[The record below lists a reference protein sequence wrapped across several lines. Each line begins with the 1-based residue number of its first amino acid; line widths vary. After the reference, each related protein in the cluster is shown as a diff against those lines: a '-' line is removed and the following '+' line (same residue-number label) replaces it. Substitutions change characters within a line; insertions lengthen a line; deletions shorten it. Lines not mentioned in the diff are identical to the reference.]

1 MAQGE
6 RNLRMDA
13 LRVFAAFSVV
23 LLHAA
28 ARSWDKHGLDFGAVV
43 FFDAAV
49 RYSVPVF
56 VMLSGMF
63 LLDPEREIPPQK
75 LFRGHVLRLLPLL
88 VFWALAYASLDSV
101 FLPFLRGEGLS
112 WKPLFRISILGDY
125 HLWYLLM
132 IIGLYLATPI
142 LRLIAANR
150 RVMWYYLAL
159 WALFGVCGRMLSTL
173 PGCSAL
179 GTLLTG
185 RAHLNFFYGY
195 TGYFLLGYALHTAD
209 LAAERERLLRLLWP
223 VGFLCIA
230 IATLLASW
238 RTGKHAER
246 YMSNFSVFVLL
257 EAVGVFVSF
266 DRSPSLGRLAQRPF
280 FARAVRALVPLTL
293 GIYLVHPA
301 VLSLCTRF
309 FLEGPAFLLVPVHF
323 AAALVISAA
332 GVFCVKKVP
341 LLRKLM

>member
-1 MAQGE
+1 MAQEE

-28 ARSWDKHGLDFGAVV
+28 ARSWNKHGADFGAAVL
-43 FFDAAV
+43 FDAAV

-56 VMLSGMF
+56 VMLSGRF
-63 LLDPEREIPPQK
+63 LLDPEREMPPQK
-75 LFRGHVLRLLPLL
+75 LRGHVLRLLLL
-88 VFWALAYASLDSV
+88 LIFWALAYAALDGV

-112 WKPLFRISILGDY
+112 WKPLLNISILGDY

-132 IIGLYLATPI
+132 IIGLYLAVPM

-159 WALFGVCGRMLSTL
+159 WALFGVCGRMIATL

-209 LAAERERLLRLLWP
+209 LTAKRERLLRLLWP
-223 VGFLCIA
+223 AGFFCIA
-230 IATLLASW
+230 LATLLGSW
-238 RTGKHAER
+238 RSGKHVER

-266 DRSPSLGRLAQRPF
+266 DRAPLLGRLVKRPL
-280 FARAVRALVPLTL
+280 FAKAVRFLAPLTL

-301 VLSLCTRF
+301 VLSLCVRVF
-309 FLEGPAFLLVPVHF
+309 HRGPALLQIPVHF
-323 AAALVISAA
+323 AAALAVSIA
-332 GVFCVKKVP
+332 GVFCAKKIP
-341 LLRKLM
+341 LLRKLV